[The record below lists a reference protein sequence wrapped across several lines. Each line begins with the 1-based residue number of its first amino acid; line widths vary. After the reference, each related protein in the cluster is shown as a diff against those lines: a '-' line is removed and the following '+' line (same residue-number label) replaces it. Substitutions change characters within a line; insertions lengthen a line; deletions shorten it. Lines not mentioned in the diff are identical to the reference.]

1 MSPCWKTR
9 TGTPNPWR
17 FGSSAVAGV
26 WGAREGGAGKG
37 ITIGDC
43 AGCGRASGL
52 GALVSDAEGLT
63 PSLPAHEGRVPDLR
77 MQRDARE
84 LLHQLGV
91 FFRELDA
98 IPLEPPHER
107 LLVLRHISG
116 EVSALVHPGELRV
129 RDAYESLP
137 VELRDAAVPVRP
149 LLVPFGRAR
158 VLRVVLGLQVAQEVR
173 GQGGTFPPSGPED
186 GTGGQPRACGSGTA
200 HLVPPPPM
208 NLPCAP
214 SHLEELAVR
223 GELPGDR
230 HQLSRAPPGAHPLED
245 TPVLFHPASE
255 QVEVHAVPAHLREVV
270 AADVEGEVF
279 GMDPDHASDLQ
290 GLGESGDLFRIQRLD
305 VGLAEDGAL
314 QGDPDGLA
322 PLDLLDVADDAVA
335 RVHEEALGRKEV
347 HGEFSCNCGRW
358 DAGR

>member
-9 TGTPNPWR
+9 TGTPNPWG

-26 WGAREGGAGKG
+26 WGAREGGAGNG

-63 PSLPAHEGRVPDLR
+63 PSLPAPEGRVL
-77 MQRDARE
+77 
-84 LLHQLGV
+84 V
-91 FFRELDA
+91 FRQ
-98 IPLEPPHER
+98 IG
-107 LLVLRHISG
+107 G

-186 GTGGQPRACGSGTA
+186 GTGGHPPPCRSGTA
-200 HLVPPPPM
+200 HFVPPPPM

-223 GELPGDR
+223 GD
-230 HQLSRAPPGAHPLED
+230 PPGAPHQLPGAPRGAHPRED
-245 TPVLFHPASE
+245 PPVLFHPASE
-255 QVEVHAVPAHLREVV
+255 QVEVHAV
-270 AADVEGEVF
+270 
-279 GMDPDHASDLQ
+279 
-290 GLGESGDLFRIQRLD
+290 
-305 VGLAEDGAL
+305 
-314 QGDPDGLA
+314 
-322 PLDLLDVADDAVA
+322 
-335 RVHEEALGRKEV
+335 
-347 HGEFSCNCGRW
+347 
-358 DAGR
+358 

>member
-9 TGTPNPWR
+9 TGTPNPWG

-26 WGAREGGAGKG
+26 WGAREGGAGNG

-63 PSLPAHEGRVPDLR
+63 PSLPA
-77 MQRDARE
+77 
-84 LLHQLGV
+84 
-91 FFRELDA
+91 
-98 IPLEPPHER
+98 PHER

-116 EVSALVHPGELRV
+116 EVSALVHRGELRV

-173 GQGGTFPPSGPED
+173 GQGGTFPPSGPEY

-200 HLVPPPPM
+200 HFVPPPPM

-223 GELPGDR
+223 GELAGDR

-245 TPVLFHPASE
+245 TPVLFHPAPE
-255 QVEVHAVPAHLREVV
+255 QVRSEER
-270 AADVEGEVF
+270 
-279 GMDPDHASDLQ
+279 
-290 GLGESGDLFRIQRLD
+290 R
-305 VGLAEDGAL
+305 VG
-314 QGDPDGLA
+314 
-322 PLDLLDVADDAVA
+322 
-335 RVHEEALGRKEV
+335 KE
-347 HGEFSCNCGRW
+347 
-358 DAGR
+358 